1 MSQAMQNSSV
11 PALVV
16 GAGPVGLTMAAELT
30 RYGVGCRLID
40 KNPTPNDKSK
50 ALVLWS
56 RTLELLQKTGP
67 VEAFLRAGRTIDGA
81 SMYGQGRRLAHIE
94 LDDVASPYP
103 RPLMLPQ
110 CDTERLLAEHLAS
123 QGLRAERSVELVGF
137 DQSGD
142 AVVATL
148 AHADGRREL
157 VNCQWLLG
165 CDGAHSTVRHALGI
179 DFAGSAEQNDWILA
193 DVHVE
198 GPVVD
203 NEVSVFWHEEG
214 VLIFFP
220 ITADRFRIVAD
231 IGLARSLER
240 PADPTLEEVQ
250 RVLDA
255 RGPGGITLSNP
266 VWLAGFRINER
277 KVSDYR
283 HGRVFLAGDAAHIH
297 SPAGGQGMNTGM
309 QDAYN
314 LAWKLAL
321 VQAGLGRD
329 APLLDSYSA
338 ERSAVGDQVLR
349 AAGRL
354 TQVATIRNPIAQ
366 ALRNHMAS
374 ILTSFSAVRT
384 RAKNTLTELAINYR
398 DSALNGEHRGLAA
411 RSWFIGG
418 GVQAGDRLPDARIV
432 DARSGAATQL
442 FHAIG
447 NTRHNLLLI
456 AGEETVETG
465 LEELVELGRR
475 AALAYPNTIA
485 VHLVP
490 ASGASPL
497 PADWAGA
504 VWHDRDGMLRSQHGV
519 RTDTLVLVRP
529 DGYVGFRSQPAEL
542 PPLLA
547 HLDRYLIA
555 GRSENGD
562 AAARNSLAMTV

>member
-1 MSQAMQNSSV
+1 MPQTTQNTSV
-11 PALVV
+11 PALIV

-30 RYGVGCRLID
+30 RYGVGCRLIE
-40 KNPTPNDKSK
+40 KNPAPNDKSK

-81 SMYGQGRRLAHIE
+81 SVYGQGRRLAHLE
-94 LDDVASPYP
+94 LDGVASPYP

-110 CDTERLLAEHLAS
+110 CDTERLLAEHLAT
-123 QGLRAERSVELVGF
+123 QGIRAERSVELVGF
-137 DQSGD
+137 DAGEEV
-142 AVVATL
+142 VVATL

-157 VNCQWLLG
+157 VDCQWLLG
-165 CDGAHSTVRHALGI
+165 CDGAHSTVRHGLGI
-179 DFAGSAEQNDWILA
+179 EFAGSAEQNDWMLA

-231 IGLARSLER
+231 VGQANSLER

-250 RVLDA
+250 RVLDV
-255 RGPGGITLSNP
+255 RGPGGIRLSNP

-321 VQAGLGRD
+321 VHAGLGRD

-354 TQVATIRNPIAQ
+354 TQVATLRNPLAQ
-366 ALRNHMAS
+366 SLRNHMAS
-374 ILTSFSAVRT
+374 IVTSFGAVREH
-384 RAKNTLTELAINYR
+384 AKNALTELAINYR
-398 DSALNGEHRGLAA
+398 GSALVGEHRGLAA
-411 RSWFIGG
+411 RSWLVGG
-418 GVQAGDRLPDARIV
+418 GVHAGDRLPDARIA
-432 DARSGAATQL
+432 DARSGAAAQL

-447 NTRHNLLLI
+447 NNEHNLLLI
-456 AGEETVETG
+456 AGAQTVEAG
-465 LEELVELGRR
+465 LEELAALGRDVAR
-475 AALAYPNTIA
+475 AYPNAIA
-485 VHLVP
+485 VHLVLP
-490 ASGASPL
+490 TDASPL
-497 PADWAGA
+497 PADWPGRVWRDQDSELRNQHA
-504 VWHDRDGMLRSQHGV
+504 VRA
-519 RTDTLVLVRP
+519 DTLVLVRP

-542 PPLLA
+542 PSLLA
-547 HLDRYLIA
+547 HLDKYLIA
-555 GRSENGD
+555 GIKNGAGAGRNS
-562 AAARNSLAMTV
+562 AAATK